1 MRKIILGLSVLGLC
15 ALAACAT
22 TAPAANA
29 DTKAAIAAALSDAGR
44 PDVDKGRDAARK
56 PGEMLE
62 FAGIGPGSKVAEY
75 APGGGYFTR
84 IFAKAVGPTGK
95 VYAATGPGREG
106 APPAVAAI
114 AADPT
119 YGGNIVVVPLG
130 PNNTFA
136 PPEKVD
142 VVWTSRNYH
151 DLGLSFGGN
160 PPKDV
165 NAFNKSIYDSLKP
178 GGIYIVLD
186 HSAGTTAA
194 PDVYGP
200 LHRINPNDVKTQ
212 VESVVFKFVG
222 ESAALKNAADNHS
235 EKVFEQ
241 GIRDHTDQF
250 ILKFRK
256 P

>member
-1 MRKIILGLSVLGLC
+1 MIILGLSALGLC
-15 ALAACAT
+15 ALAACAATT
-22 TAPAANA
+22 TAAPV
-29 DTKAAIAAALSDAGR
+29 DSKAAIAAALADPGR
-44 PDVDKGRDAARK
+44 SETDKGRDAARK

-84 IFAKAVGPTGK
+84 IFSKAVGATGK
-95 VYAATGPGREG
+95 VYAAAGPGREG

-114 AADPT
+114 AADPA

-130 PNNTFA
+130 ANNTFA
-136 PPEKVD
+136 PAEKVD

-151 DLGLSFGGN
+151 DLLNGT

-165 NAFNKSIYDSLKP
+165 NAFNKAVYDALKP
-178 GGIYIVLD
+178 GGVYIVLD
-186 HSAGTTAA
+186 HSAGASAGPETTST
-194 PDVYGP
+194 
-200 LHRINPNDVKTQ
+200 LHRINPNLVKTQ
-212 VESVVFKFVG
+212 VEAAGFKFVG
-222 ESAALKNAADNHS
+222 ESDAVKNPADKHT
-235 EKVFEQ
+235 EIVFEQ

-250 ILKFRK
+250 VLKFRK